1 MSKKEIWK
9 KLVTKAF
16 HARVGVLTK
25 KFSEETT
32 SHFSATAKPEAL
44 RLELKIK
51 TRYKAIATSTI
62 IGLTN

>member
-16 HARVGVLTK
+16 HA
-25 KFSEETT
+25 

-51 TRYKAIATSTI
+51 TRYKAIATSAI